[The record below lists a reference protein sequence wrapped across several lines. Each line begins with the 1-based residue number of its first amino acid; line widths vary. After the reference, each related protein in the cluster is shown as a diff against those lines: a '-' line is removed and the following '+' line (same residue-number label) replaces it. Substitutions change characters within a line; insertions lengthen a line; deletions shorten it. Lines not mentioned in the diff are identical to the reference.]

1 MSSHMKIALAAAL
14 ILGTASA
21 ALANDNERDQP
32 ASASQAERD
41 WQESHQALFR
51 NHMGNGGAVYDYI
64 GTPHRTQSQKS
75 R

>member
-1 MSSHMKIALAAAL
+1 MSSYMKIALAAAL

-21 ALANDNERDQP
+21 ALANENGRDEP
-32 ASASQAERD
+32 ASAGQAERD
-41 WQESHQALFR
+41 RRESQQGLFR
-51 NHMGNGGAVYDYI
+51 NHLGNGGAIYDFI